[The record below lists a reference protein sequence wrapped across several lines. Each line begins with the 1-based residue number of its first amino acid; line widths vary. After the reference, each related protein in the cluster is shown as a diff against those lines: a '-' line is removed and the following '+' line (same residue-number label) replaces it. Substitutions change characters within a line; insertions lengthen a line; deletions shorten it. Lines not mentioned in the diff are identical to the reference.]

1 MNIGGGEAADQ
12 LVRMMLSGSEV
23 AVRLSGSAIKN
34 VLALTMALAKKHKT
48 ISGKVNL
55 AKMLKETRDV
65 RRFAMSPEQY
75 QQFRQR
81 AGKQK
86 ILFSAIRDSDNKGKV
101 VDVLT
106 PAYEVVARFQGG
118 PNAGHTLEF
127 NGEKY
132 VLRSIPSGIFQG
144 GKTNIIGNGV
154 VIDAVLFRE
163 EAEALA
169 ASGHDLT
176 KQLCISKKAHL
187 ILPTHRILDAA
198 YEAAKGSAK
207 IGTTGKGIGPTYTDK
222 VSRNGMRV
230 GDVLSAD
237 FRQIY
242 ARAKARHESILRG
255 LGYEYDIAELERKWF
270 CLLYTSP
277 SPRD

>member
-101 VDVLT
+101 VDVIMPVTEIDRANMILSASDI
-106 PAYEVVARFQGG
+106 PGSRSRRGRM
-118 PNAGHTLEF
+118 PP
-127 NGEKY
+127 
-132 VLRSIPSGIFQG
+132 LRSRKPVWDRRRRSANSNAPSR
-144 GKTNIIGNGV
+144 GKR
-154 VIDAVLFRE
+154 L
-163 EAEALA
+163 
-169 ASGHDLT
+169 
-176 KQLCISKKAHL
+176 
-187 ILPTHRILDAA
+187 
-198 YEAAKGSAK
+198 
-207 IGTTGKGIGPTYTDK
+207 
-222 VSRNGMRV
+222 
-230 GDVLSAD
+230 
-237 FRQIY
+237 
-242 ARAKARHESILRG
+242 
-255 LGYEYDIAELERKWF
+255 
-270 CLLYTSP
+270 
-277 SPRD
+277 

>member
-101 VDVLT
+101 VDVIMPVTEIDRANMIFERIRYTGQPEQARQDAPSKEQEARVGQEAPQREQQRPRQGET
-106 PAYEVVARFQGG
+106 PCDTACGQAAGGGAKKRISVGNRLARYQRQID
-118 PNAGHTLEF
+118 LIQ
-127 NGEKY
+127 
-132 VLRSIPSGIFQG
+132 RQ
-144 GKTNIIGNGV
+144 GNG
-154 VIDAVLFRE
+154 
-163 EAEALA
+163 
-169 ASGHDLT
+169 
-176 KQLCISKKAHL
+176 C
-187 ILPTHRILDAA
+187 
-198 YEAAKGSAK
+198 
-207 IGTTGKGIGPTYTDK
+207 
-222 VSRNGMRV
+222 
-230 GDVLSAD
+230 
-237 FRQIY
+237 
-242 ARAKARHESILRG
+242 
-255 LGYEYDIAELERKWF
+255 
-270 CLLYTSP
+270 
-277 SPRD
+277 RDDDE

>member
-34 VLALTMALAKKHKT
+34 MLALTMALAKKHKT

-101 VDVLT
+101 VDVIMPVTEIDRANMIFERIQYLGQPEQVQQPPREQASSKAREARERQTATQVEQDQRPQEHT
-106 PAYEVVARFQGG
+106 PVTPPVGQRQEVE
-118 PNAGHTLEF
+118 P
-127 NGEKY
+127 K
-132 VLRSIPSGIFQG
+132 
-144 GKTNIIGNGV
+144 
-154 VIDAVLFRE
+154 
-163 EAEALA
+163 
-169 ASGHDLT
+169 
-176 KQLCISKKAHL
+176 
-187 ILPTHRILDAA
+187 
-198 YEAAKGSAK
+198 KGSRSGQDLPATVPSSTSSKDGSRMTSEERPSVLERLKGYQAQLDQQQKSAPAK
-207 IGTTGKGIGPTYTDK
+207 EK
-222 VSRNGMRV
+222 V
-230 GDVLSAD
+230 
-237 FRQIY
+237 RQ
-242 ARAKARHESILRG
+242 KARPDRT
-255 LGYEYDIAELERKWF
+255 K
-270 CLLYTSP
+270 
-277 SPRD
+277 

>member
-81 AGKQK
+81 AGKQR

-101 VDVLT
+101 VDVIMPVT
-106 PAYEVVARFQGG
+106 EIDRANMIFERIRYTGQPEQARQD
-118 PNAGHTLEF
+118 A
-127 NGEKY
+127 
-132 VLRSIPSGIFQG
+132 PSKEQ
-144 GKTNIIGNGV
+144 
-154 VIDAVLFRE
+154 
-163 EAEALA
+163 EA
-169 ASGHDLT
+169 
-176 KQLCISKKAHL
+176 
-187 ILPTHRILDAA
+187 
-198 YEAAKGSAK
+198 
-207 IGTTGKGIGPTYTDK
+207 
-222 VSRNGMRV
+222 RV
-230 GDVLSAD
+230 GQEAPQREQQRPS
-237 FRQIY
+237 
-242 ARAKARHESILRG
+242 RG
-255 LGYEYDIAELERKWF
+255 KRL
-270 CLLYTSP
+270 
-277 SPRD
+277 

>member
-101 VDVLT
+101 VDVIMPVTEIDRANMIFERIRYTGQPEQARQDAPSKEQEARVGQEAPQREQERPRQGET
-106 PAYEVVARFQGG
+106 PVT
-118 PNAGHTLEF
+118 P
-127 NGEKY
+127 K
-132 VLRSIPSGIFQG
+132 
-144 GKTNIIGNGV
+144 
-154 VIDAVLFRE
+154 
-163 EAEALA
+163 
-169 ASGHDLT
+169 
-176 KQLCISKKAHL
+176 
-187 ILPTHRILDAA
+187 
-198 YEAAKGSAK
+198 KGSRS
-207 IGTTGKGIGPTYTDK
+207 GTDLPDTKGRSTSSSGRETAAGTMTSERTS
-222 VSRNGMRV
+222 V
-230 GDVLSAD
+230 
-237 FRQIY
+237 
-242 ARAKARHESILRG
+242 
-255 LGYEYDIAELERKWF
+255 LERLKGYQAQ
-270 CLLYTSP
+270 LDTRQKSAP
-277 SPRD
+277 AKEKVRQKVRPDRTK